1 MAVIPQTQ
9 LGPPRGGN
17 YEYHWSGPFLEAHL
31 LSDVGKKR
39 QRNEDGCTICVPEDR
54 ELARQSGI
62 LFAVADGMG
71 GVSGGDFASRLGLQT
86 LVEEYYARN
95 EAGAPARLSEAVSQA
110 NRRIFQE
117 AENHPE
123 FYGMGTT
130 MCALLV
136 QGDHAYIAHVGDSR
150 LYLMRQGEGLIQV
163 TEDHSL
169 VAEQVR
175 NGFISEDEARS
186 HSLKNLI
193 TRAVG
198 TKDQVS
204 ADLYAMHLKV
214 GDTMLICSDG
224 LSNLVE
230 DQQIANIL
238 AGENLQGA
246 ARVLVGRALA
256 GGAPDNVTV
265 LLVRVTAQPFKTQM
279 ASGAKLVAVGKPGI
293 LRTLMRLISP

>member
-9 LGPPRGGN
+9 IGPPRGGN
-17 YEYHWSGPFLEAHL
+17 FEYHWSGPFLEAHL

-39 QRNEDGCTICVPEDR
+39 QRNEDGCTLCVPDDK
-54 ELARQSGI
+54 ELARERGI
-62 LFAVADGMG
+62 LLAVADGMG

-95 EAGAPARLSEAVSQA
+95 EATVPARLQEAVGQA

-136 QGDHAYIAHVGDSR
+136 HGDHGYIAHVGDSR
-150 LYLMRQGEGLIQV
+150 LYLHRDALYQV

-175 NGFISEDEARS
+175 NGYISEDEART

-198 TKDQVS
+198 TKDAVK
-204 ADLYAMHLKV
+204 ADLYAVKLKV
-214 GDTMLICSDG
+214 GDTIMMCSDG
-224 LSNLVE
+224 LSNLV
-230 DQQIANIL
+230 DDATIAGIL
-238 AGENLQGA
+238 TGGNLQGA
-246 ARVLVGRALA
+246 ARVLVGRALE

-265 LLVRVTAQPFKTQM
+265 LLLRVIAPPFKTSL
-279 ASGAKLVAVGKPGI
+279 AAGAKPVAIGKTTI
-293 LRTLMRLISP
+293 LGAIRRLIS

>member
-1 MAVIPQTQ
+1 MAVVAQTQ

-17 YEYHWSGPFLEAHL
+17 FEYHWSGPFLEAHL

-39 QRNEDGCTICVPEDR
+39 QRNEDGCTICIPDDK
-54 ELARQSGI
+54 ELARDRG
-62 LFAVADGMG
+62 LMFAVADGMG

-86 LVEEYYARN
+86 LVEEYYART
-95 EAGAPARLSEAVSQA
+95 ETTVPQRLQEAVGHA

-130 MCALLV
+130 MCALIV
-136 QGDHAYIAHVGDSR
+136 HGDHAYIAHVGDSR
-150 LYLMRQGEGLIQV
+150 LYLFREALYQV

-175 NGFISEDEARS
+175 NGYISEDEART

-198 TKDQVS
+198 TKDAVK
-204 ADLYAMHLKV
+204 ADLYAVKLKI
-214 GDTMLICSDG
+214 GDTILMCSDG
-224 LSNLVE
+224 LSNLV
-230 DQQIANIL
+230 DDKTIAGIL
-238 AGENLQGA
+238 TGGNLQGA
-246 ARVLVGRALA
+246 ARVLVGRALE

-265 LLVRVTAQPFKTQM
+265 LLLRVVEQPFKTQL
-279 ASGAKLVAVGKPGI
+279 APGAKPVTIGKTGLFGSI
-293 LRTLMRLISP
+293 RKIFG

>member
-17 YEYHWSGPFLEAHL
+17 FEYHWSGPFLEVHL

-39 QRNEDGCTICVPEDR
+39 QRNEDGCALCVPEDK
-54 ELARQSGI
+54 ELARERGI
-62 LFAVADGMG
+62 LCAVADGMG

-95 EAGAPARLSEAVSQA
+95 EATVPARLQEAVSQA
-110 NRRIFQE
+110 NRCIFQE

-136 QGDHAYIAHVGDSR
+136 HGDHGYIAHVGDSR
-150 LYLMRQGEGLIQV
+150 LYLYRDALYQV

-175 NGFISEDEARS
+175 NGYISEDEART

-198 TKDQVS
+198 TKDAVK
-204 ADLYAMHLKV
+204 ADLYAVKLKV
-214 GDTMLICSDG
+214 GDTIMMCSDG
-224 LSNLVE
+224 LSNLVD
-230 DQQIANIL
+230 DQSISGIL
-238 AGENLQGA
+238 TGGNLQGA
-246 ARVLVGRALA
+246 ARVLVGRALEA
-256 GGAPDNVTV
+256 GAPDNVTV
-265 LLVRVTAQPFKTQM
+265 VLLRVIAPPFKTQL
-279 ASGAKLVAVGKPGI
+279 AQGAKHVTIGKTGI
-293 LRTLMRLISP
+293 IGALRKLIS

>member
-1 MAVIPQTQ
+1 MAVVAQTQ

-17 YEYHWSGPFLEAHL
+17 FEYHWSGPFLEAHL

-39 QRNEDGCTICVPEDR
+39 QRNEDGCTICIPDDK
-54 ELARQSGI
+54 ELARERG
-62 LFAVADGMG
+62 LMFAVADGMG

-86 LVEEYYARN
+86 LVEEYYART
-95 EAGAPARLSEAVSQA
+95 ETTVPLRLNEAVSQA

-123 FYGMGTT
+123 YYGMGTT
-130 MCALLV
+130 MCALV
-136 QGDHAYIAHVGDSR
+136 VHGDHAYIGHVGDSR
-150 LYLMRQGEGLIQV
+150 LYLFREALYQV

-175 NGFISEDEARS
+175 NGYISEDEART

-198 TKDQVS
+198 TKDAVK
-204 ADLYAMHLKV
+204 ADLYAVKLKV
-214 GDTMLICSDG
+214 GDTILMCSDG
-224 LSNLVE
+224 LSNLV
-230 DQQIANIL
+230 DDKTIAGIL
-238 AGENLQGA
+238 TGGNLQGA
-246 ARVLVGRALA
+246 ARVLVGRALE

-265 LLVRVTAQPFKTQM
+265 LLLRVVEQPFKTQM
-279 ASGAKLVAVGKPGI
+279 AQGAKVVVIGKSGFFGSI
-293 LRTLMRLISP
+293 RKIFG

>member
-9 LGPPRGGN
+9 IGPPRGGN
-17 YEYHWSGPFLEAHL
+17 FEYHWSGPFLEAHL

-39 QRNEDGCTICVPEDR
+39 QRNEDGCTLCVPEDKEVAR
-54 ELARQSGI
+54 ERGI

-95 EAGAPARLSEAVSQA
+95 ESTPPARLQEAVNQA

-130 MCALLV
+130 MCAMLV
-136 QGDHAYIAHVGDSR
+136 HGDHAYIAHVGDSR
-150 LYLMRQGEGLIQV
+150 LYLYREALYQV

-175 NGFISEDEARS
+175 NGYISEDEART

-198 TKDQVS
+198 TKDAVK
-204 ADLYAMHLKV
+204 ADLYAVRLKV
-214 GDTMLICSDG
+214 GDTIMMCSDG
-224 LSNLVE
+224 LSNLV
-230 DQQIANIL
+230 DDNTIAGIL
-238 AGENLQGA
+238 TGENLQGA
-246 ARVLVGRALA
+246 ARVLVGRALE

-265 LLVRVTAQPFKTQM
+265 LLLRVIAPPFKTQM
-279 ASGAKLVAVGKPGI
+279 APGAKPVTLGKTGI
-293 LRTLMRLISP
+293 FGSIRRLFS

>member
-1 MAVIPQTQ
+1 MAVVAQTQ

-17 YEYHWSGPFLEAHL
+17 FEYHWSGPFLEAHL

-39 QRNEDGCTICVPEDR
+39 QRNEDGCTICIPDDKEVAR
-54 ELARQSGI
+54 ERGLM
-62 LFAVADGMG
+62 FAVADGMG

-86 LVEEYYARN
+86 LVEEYYART
-95 EAGAPARLSEAVSQA
+95 ETTVPQRLTEAVSQA

-123 FYGMGTT
+123 YYGMGTT
-130 MCALLV
+130 MCALV
-136 QGDHAYIAHVGDSR
+136 VHGDHAYIGHVGDSR
-150 LYLMRQGEGLIQV
+150 LYLFREALYQV

-175 NGFISEDEARS
+175 NGYISEDEART

-198 TKDQVS
+198 TKDAVK
-204 ADLYAMHLKV
+204 ADIYAVKLKV
-214 GDTMLICSDG
+214 GDTILICSDG
-224 LSNLVE
+224 LSNLV
-230 DQQIANIL
+230 DDKSIAGIL
-238 AGENLQGA
+238 TGGNLQGA
-246 ARVLVGRALA
+246 ARVLVGRALE

-265 LLVRVTAQPFKTQM
+265 LLLRVTEQPFKTQM
-279 ASGAKLVAVGKPGI
+279 AQGAKHVAIGKAGFFGSI
-293 LRTLMRLISP
+293 RKIFG

>member
-1 MAVIPQTQ
+1 MAVVPQTQ
-9 LGPPRGGN
+9 IGPPRGGN

-39 QRNEDGCTICVPEDR
+39 QRNEDGCTLCVPDDKD
-54 ELARQSGI
+54 LARERGV
-62 LFAVADGMG
+62 LLAVADGMG

-95 EAGAPARLSEAVSQA
+95 EATVPARLQEAVNQA

-136 QGDHAYIAHVGDSR
+136 HGDHGYIAHVGDSR
-150 LYLMRQGEGLIQV
+150 LYLYRDALYQV

-175 NGFISEDEARS
+175 NGYISEDEART

-198 TKDQVS
+198 TKDAVK
-204 ADLYAMHLKV
+204 ADLYAVKLKV
-214 GDTMLICSDG
+214 GDTIMMCSDG
-224 LSNLVE
+224 LSNLV
-230 DQQIANIL
+230 DDNAIAGIL
-238 AGENLQGA
+238 TGGNLQGA
-246 ARVLVGRALA
+246 ARVLVGRALE

-265 LLVRVTAQPFKTQM
+265 LLLRVIAPPFKTQL
-279 ASGAKLVAVGKPGI
+279 AAGAKSVAIGKTTI
-293 LRTLMRLISP
+293 FSALRKLIS

>member
-17 YEYHWSGPFLEAHL
+17 FEYHWSGPFLEAHL

-39 QRNEDGCTICVPEDR
+39 QRNEDGCTLCVPEDR
-54 ELARQSGI
+54 ELARERGI

-95 EAGAPARLSEAVSQA
+95 ETTAPERLQEAVSQA

-136 QGDHAYIAHVGDSR
+136 HGDHAYIAHVGDSR
-150 LYLMRQGEGLIQV
+150 LYLYRDALYQV

-175 NGFISEDEARS
+175 NGYISEDEART

-198 TKDQVS
+198 TKDAVK
-204 ADLYAMHLKV
+204 ADLYAVRLKV
-214 GDTMLICSDG
+214 GDTIMMCSDG
-224 LSNLVE
+224 LSNLV
-230 DQQIANIL
+230 DDNTIAGIL
-238 AGENLQGA
+238 TGGNLQGA
-246 ARVLVGRALA
+246 ARVLVGRALE

-265 LLVRVTAQPFKTQM
+265 LLVRVLEQPFKTSM
-279 ASGAKLVAVGKPGI
+279 AQGAKPVTLGKPGLFGSI
-293 LRTLMRLISP
+293 RRLFS

>member
-1 MAVIPQTQ
+1 MAVVAQTQ

-17 YEYHWSGPFLEAHL
+17 FEYHWSGPFLEAHL

-39 QRNEDGCTICVPEDR
+39 QRNEDGCTICVPDDK
-54 ELARQSGI
+54 ELARERG
-62 LFAVADGMG
+62 LMFAVADGMG

-86 LVEEYYARN
+86 LVEEYYART
-95 EAGAPARLSEAVSQA
+95 ETTVPQRLQESVGQA

-130 MCALLV
+130 MCALIV
-136 QGDHAYIAHVGDSR
+136 HGDHAYIAHVGDSR
-150 LYLMRQGEGLIQV
+150 LYLYRDALYQV

-175 NGFISEDEARS
+175 SGYISEDEART

-198 TKDQVS
+198 TKDAVK
-204 ADLYAMHLKV
+204 ADLYAVKLKV
-214 GDTMLICSDG
+214 GDTILMCSDG
-224 LSNLVE
+224 LSNLV
-230 DQQIANIL
+230 DDKTIAGIL
-238 AGENLQGA
+238 TGGNLQGA
-246 ARVLVGRALA
+246 ARVLVGRALE

-265 LLVRVTAQPFKTQM
+265 LLLRVVEQPFKTQV
-279 ASGAKLVAVGKPGI
+279 AQGAKMVAIGKTGLFGSI
-293 LRTLMRLISP
+293 RKIFG

>member
-1 MAVIPQTQ
+1 MAVVAQTQ

-17 YEYHWSGPFLEAHL
+17 FEYHWSGPFLEAHL

-39 QRNEDGCTICVPEDR
+39 QRNEDGCTICVPDDK
-54 ELARQSGI
+54 ELARERG
-62 LFAVADGMG
+62 LMFAVADGMG

-86 LVEEYYARN
+86 LVEEYYART
-95 EAGAPARLSEAVSQA
+95 ETTVPQRLQESVGQA

-130 MCALLV
+130 MCALIV
-136 QGDHAYIAHVGDSR
+136 HGDHAYIAHVGDSR
-150 LYLMRQGEGLIQV
+150 LYLYRDALYQV

-175 NGFISEDEARS
+175 SGYISEDEART

-198 TKDQVS
+198 TKDAVK
-204 ADLYAMHLKV
+204 ADLYAVKLKV
-214 GDTMLICSDG
+214 GDTILMCSDG
-224 LSNLVE
+224 LSNLV
-230 DQQIANIL
+230 DDKSIAGIL
-238 AGENLQGA
+238 TGGNLQGA
-246 ARVLVGRALA
+246 ARVLVGRALE

-265 LLVRVTAQPFKTQM
+265 LLLRVVEQPFKTQV
-279 ASGAKLVAVGKPGI
+279 AQGAKMVAIGKTGLFGSI
-293 LRTLMRLISP
+293 RKIFG

>member
-1 MAVIPQTQ
+1 MAVVAQTQ

-17 YEYHWSGPFLEAHL
+17 FEYHWSGPFLEAHL

-39 QRNEDGCTICVPEDR
+39 QRNEDGCTICIPDDK
-54 ELARQSGI
+54 ELARDRG
-62 LFAVADGMG
+62 LMFAVADGMG

-86 LVEEYYARN
+86 LVEEYYART
-95 EAGAPARLSEAVSQA
+95 ETTVPQRLQEAVGHA

-130 MCALLV
+130 MCALIV
-136 QGDHAYIAHVGDSR
+136 HGDHAYIAHVGDSR
-150 LYLMRQGEGLIQV
+150 LYLFREALYQV

-175 NGFISEDEARS
+175 NGYISEDEART

-198 TKDQVS
+198 TKDAV
-204 ADLYAMHLKV
+204 K
-214 GDTMLICSDG
+214 
-224 LSNLVE
+224 
-230 DQQIANIL
+230 
-238 AGENLQGA
+238 
-246 ARVLVGRALA
+246 
-256 GGAPDNVTV
+256 
-265 LLVRVTAQPFKTQM
+265 AQPLRGQTQNRRHHPNVFRRPLE
-279 ASGAKLVAVGKPGI
+279 SC
-293 LRTLMRLISP
+293 

>member
-1 MAVIPQTQ
+1 
-9 LGPPRGGN
+9 
-17 YEYHWSGPFLEAHL
+17 
-31 LSDVGKKR
+31 
-39 QRNEDGCTICVPEDR
+39 
-54 ELARQSGI
+54 
-62 LFAVADGMG
+62 MG

-95 EAGAPARLSEAVSQA
+95 EVTIPSRLQESVSQA

-136 QGDHAYIAHVGDSR
+136 HGDHGYIAHVGDSR
-150 LYLMRQGEGLIQV
+150 LYLYRDALYQV

-175 NGFISEDEARS
+175 NGYISEDEART

-198 TKDQVS
+198 TKEAVK
-204 ADLYAMHLKV
+204 ADLYAVKLKV
-214 GDTMLICSDG
+214 GDTIMMCSDG
-224 LSNLVE
+224 LSNLV
-230 DQQIANIL
+230 DDNTIAGIL
-238 AGENLQGA
+238 TGGNLQGA
-246 ARVLVGRALA
+246 ARVLVGRALE

-265 LLVRVTAQPFKTQM
+265 LLMRVTAPPFKTTLAQ
-279 ASGAKLVAVGKPGI
+279 GAKNVTIGKTTI
-293 LRTLMRLISP
+293 FSKLRRLIS